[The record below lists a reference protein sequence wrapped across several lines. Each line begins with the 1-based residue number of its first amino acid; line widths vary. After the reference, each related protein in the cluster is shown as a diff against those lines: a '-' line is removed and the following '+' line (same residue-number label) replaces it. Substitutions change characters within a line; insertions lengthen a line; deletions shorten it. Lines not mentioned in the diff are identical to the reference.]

1 MPKIIHAELADAEEI
16 IQLQRLAYQSEAERY
31 NDWSL
36 PALTQTVESLQTE
49 FAQQIILKAV
59 KDDEIVGSVRALMQ
73 QDICKIGRLIVHPK
87 HQCQG
92 IGSQLLRSVEA
103 SHGHASLF
111 ELFTGSKSLDNICL
125 YQKHGYA
132 VSHKKHL
139 SPGLELVFMQKPAE
153 TLSRQN

>member
-87 HQCQG
+87 HQRQG
-92 IGSQLLRSVEA
+92 IGSQLLSSVEILHRQA
-103 SHGHASLF
+103 RLF
-111 ELFTGSKSLDNICL
+111 ELFTGSKSLDNIRL
-125 YQKHGYA
+125 YQKHGYSI
-132 VSHKKHL
+132 SHSQQL
-139 SPGLELVFMQKPAE
+139 SPGVELVFLQKTTQEP
-153 TLSRQN
+153 L